1 MISEAQGKLPEGHQW
16 IETKSVSKD
25 GLRVWNKS
33 KDKGY
38 TEVVDNKGNIVTK
51 EVTLNQATKE
61 SVTGKSTDYNDVVV
75 SKKEAEEV
83 INELQ
88 EIYPGIKARTYKSS
102 PGKVTIKIK
111 LPVLESTKQNSEVK
125 IDLSSLKSPDVSGLV
140 KPTLFNK
147 NAIVEF
153 LQTQGLSKSDSEF
166 VYDSL
171 NEKELKLIGQ
181 GKSLDWAVIQDR
193 INNSITQI
201 SDVEAKIEALEKE
214 KETLKEKGDELSKTW
229 EQLKAEG
236 KEEEAAEFFEEN
248 LQSLLDRREA
258 ITEEINKIKQEEKTS
273 EEDNSLNILD
283 NLEGDAPPLLGNNGE
298 NVGENDSKGALRATT
313 PKTDA
318 REWDAEKEI
327 KWLKSRLGK
336 HIVENSKIFS
346 SPEQLKG
353 LVSEETYKMI
363 LEVGKNG
370 KILQGLFTDAGLYLL
385 DKAFTGTA
393 YHEAFHVVFRL
404 SLNNEQRTALLKEG
418 RDKFKDELAED
429 ATDIEVEELLADKFM
444 EYVQAEQA
452 SPTISKKINTFFKKL
467 GNTLRA
473 LFGYN
478 NKVTVQ
484 GIFSD
489 IELGVYKNK
498 PKFKNT
504 NLSEFT
510 RFSTREDVRNNN
522 SELFAN
528 NPDIRKDALD
538 YMRELY
544 FAIIDDIRINNP
556 LLKNATDIEII
567 QKQGVNKLNNT
578 LLTII
583 ARDTKAKMARGSKEA
598 KTAFI
603 ELFNELTAKSQ
614 NIKAVTDKKGNTTLE
629 FKKPTQLLEQFSNY
643 LAKDGI
649 IISYTAVQGT
659 KEDFNNNQITA
670 EEEDNSLEE
679 AWYRGLAKINPKDT
693 LTQRLK
699 RFFDTIPVYSS
710 DRNNA
715 TPLSNYFGAAQ
726 TENGNE
732 IFKYLIAHIS
742 GTKNANEMMAKL
754 NKLKKSGKPYV
765 SRIITELQ
773 NNPSIKS
780 DLWIHVGSKSFM
792 IYTFIQN
799 IISKDFDGNITK
811 NEFRISNANKKSL
824 QHIVLEE
831 LVGNFLN
838 QQNKLFTLHTKGPKK
853 GKRNFEEINLT
864 EFDNFKTAIET
875 LKSNRGTDIRSIIPQ
890 NELEKFTK
898 VLNKYGFLLSIS
910 DLNQLQSGETTAEQH
925 KKFNNFIMKL
935 ENIVEQFNQNN
946 NPFLFNQITS
956 KKEKEDELESLV
968 NAGIDKKNT
977 RTTTI
982 GKKQTIEKLAKALY
996 PVYEGQVQA
1005 AFRNIENETVYNL
1018 QSSSFLTKKIRTFKN
1033 LKDLISLKKET
1044 KSDPLFANSPLLK
1057 DLENSSVYRE
1067 NLQISILDGIRVKNR
1082 TTGVGYS
1089 DLSDI
1094 EYVKVGM
1101 ALYRN
1106 GQENREYGHFKF
1118 PIPADSGTMPLIKL
1132 KKLSI
1137 SEITDKLVEVA
1148 RGEYLSII
1156 KIKELRKTNPNA
1168 DIFQVENFDA
1178 KSEQFNTLDFLN
1190 DLPINYDITENF
1202 EDIEKSIK
1210 DAIQD
1215 WMDKMLETEIKE
1227 FENKGI
1233 IIKDNT
1239 SLDLKF
1245 AEGVLPTGLT
1255 ESSTDFFQK
1264 FILNSF
1270 YANTQLTT
1278 LFSGNPAF
1286 YKGAVNY
1293 QKRNKQTQAQVT
1305 YLDTLRPGVDAEYNV
1320 IYLKDVEE
1328 YTTEETLKA
1337 LTALINESDLSP
1349 QKKKELIV
1357 QWTTNTH
1364 NITDGQTFISPSRY
1378 RIIWRNAHCRFYN
1391 F

>member
-1 MISEAQGKLPEGHQW
+1 M
-16 IETKSVSKD
+16 
-25 GLRVWNKS
+25 
-33 KDKGY
+33 
-38 TEVVDNKGNIVTK
+38 
-51 EVTLNQATKE
+51 
-61 SVTGKSTDYNDVVV
+61 
-75 SKKEAEEV
+75 
-83 INELQ
+83 
-88 EIYPGIKARTYKSS
+88 
-102 PGKVTIKIK
+102 
-111 LPVLESTKQNSEVK
+111 
-125 IDLSSLKSPDVSGLV
+125 
-140 KPTLFNK
+140 
-147 NAIVEF
+147 
-153 LQTQGLSKSDSEF
+153 
-166 VYDSL
+166 
-171 NEKELKLIGQ
+171 
-181 GKSLDWAVIQDR
+181 
-193 INNSITQI
+193 
-201 SDVEAKIEALEKE
+201 
-214 KETLKEKGDELSKTW
+214 
-229 EQLKAEG
+229 
-236 KEEEAAEFFEEN
+236 
-248 LQSLLDRREA
+248 
-258 ITEEINKIKQEEKTS
+258 
-273 EEDNSLNILD
+273 
-283 NLEGDAPPLLGNNGE
+283 
-298 NVGENDSKGALRATT
+298 
-313 PKTDA
+313 
-318 REWDAEKEI
+318 
-327 KWLKSRLGK
+327 
-336 HIVENSKIFS
+336 
-346 SPEQLKG
+346 
-353 LVSEETYKMI
+353 
-363 LEVGKNG
+363 
-370 KILQGLFTDAGLYLL
+370 
-385 DKAFTGTA
+385 
-393 YHEAFHVVFRL
+393 
-404 SLNNEQRTALLKEG
+404 
-418 RDKFKDELAED
+418 
-429 ATDIEVEELLADKFM
+429 
-444 EYVQAEQA
+444 
-452 SPTISKKINTFFKKL
+452 
-467 GNTLRA
+467 
-473 LFGYN
+473 
-478 NKVTVQ
+478 
-484 GIFSD
+484 
-489 IELGVYKNK
+489 
-498 PKFKNT
+498 
-504 NLSEFT
+504 
-510 RFSTREDVRNNN
+510 
-522 SELFAN
+522 
-528 NPDIRKDALD
+528 
-538 YMRELY
+538 
-544 FAIIDDIRINNP
+544 
-556 LLKNATDIEII
+556 
-567 QKQGVNKLNNT
+567 
-578 LLTII
+578 
-583 ARDTKAKMARGSKEA
+583 
-598 KTAFI
+598 
-603 ELFNELTAKSQ
+603 
-614 NIKAVTDKKGNTTLE
+614 
-629 FKKPTQLLEQFSNY
+629 
-643 LAKDGI
+643 
-649 IISYTAVQGT
+649 
-659 KEDFNNNQITA
+659 
-670 EEEDNSLEE
+670 
-679 AWYRGLAKINPKDT
+679 
-693 LTQRLK
+693 
-699 RFFDTIPVYSS
+699 
-710 DRNNA
+710 
-715 TPLSNYFGAAQ
+715 
-726 TENGNE
+726 
-732 IFKYLIAHIS
+732 
-742 GTKNANEMMAKL
+742 
-754 NKLKKSGKPYV
+754 
-765 SRIITELQ
+765 
-773 NNPSIKS
+773 
-780 DLWIHVGSKSFM
+780 
-792 IYTFIQN
+792 
-799 IISKDFDGNITK
+799 
-811 NEFRISNANKKSL
+811 
-824 QHIVLEE
+824 
-831 LVGNFLN
+831 
-838 QQNKLFTLHTKGPKK
+838 
-853 GKRNFEEINLT
+853 
-864 EFDNFKTAIET
+864 
-875 LKSNRGTDIRSIIPQ
+875 
-890 NELEKFTK
+890 
-898 VLNKYGFLLSIS
+898 
-910 DLNQLQSGETTAEQH
+910 QSGETTAEQH

-1033 LKDLISLKKET
+1033 LKDLISFKKET

-1364 NITDGQTFISPSRY
+1364 NTTDGQTFISPSRY
-1378 RIIWRNAHCRFYN
+1378 RVILEGLNRLTPEIEAALERVEKGIESVKDMALLPPIKPFMFTQKNIDGFIIPVQHKNSETLLTKSMANLIDSRTGELMSPTLKKAYELMNPTSPGKSKVDALMFESAVKVGGFKIVDFEDLNENNIEEYIHTFSNSDYGIQQETPAQ
-1391 F
+1391 